1 EGTAPDAVCRARLGP
16 KVGYRLIYLKH
27 ALSVIL
33 AFIGTI
39 IVAVIASL
47 ISAEAS
53 KAKLDAQL
61 EEGARRSLSRVE

>member
-1 EGTAPDAVCRARLGP
+1 V
-16 KVGYRLIYLKH
+16 KH

-39 IVAVIASL
+39 IVAVVASL

-53 KAKLDAQL
+53 KAKFD
-61 EEGARRSLSRVE
+61 ARREEDARKSPRGVE